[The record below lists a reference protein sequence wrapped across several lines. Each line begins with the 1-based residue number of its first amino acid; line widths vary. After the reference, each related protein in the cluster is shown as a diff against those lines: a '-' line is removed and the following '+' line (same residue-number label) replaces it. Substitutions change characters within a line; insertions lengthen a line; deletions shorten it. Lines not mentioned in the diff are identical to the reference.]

1 MYYNDMNIF
10 DITTMF
16 WSTLI
21 IPQAP
26 KLFSYT
32 AILLPTGLII
42 YIGGVDYNISSG
54 KSLMNMNTI
63 DGLPVFSHLA
73 VLNTS
78 TWAWSIPD
86 ISLSNTPNPL
96 TFHSQ
101 HFIKITWLLHLEEYL
116 HQEVFFN
123 KDVYVLDIQKY
134 VWIGVNNPVTTS
146 QGSPSSQTTQT
157 NNTQKLSNPSS
168 NNGML
173 IGIGVV
179 CGIMVIGI
187 VSLIGFLL
195 FKR

>member
-1 MYYNDMNIF
+1 MLKKCSLSNQNGNI
-10 DITTMF
+10 
-16 WSTLI
+16 
-21 IPQAP
+21 
-26 KLFSYT
+26 
-32 AILLPTGLII
+32 II
-42 YIGGVDYNISSG
+42 YGGSISID
-54 KSLMNMNTI
+54 NI
-63 DGLPVFSHLA
+63 DGLPAFPHLA

-78 TWAWSIPD
+78 TWAWS

-101 HFIKITWLLHLEEYL
+101 HFIKITWLLRLEEYL

-134 VWIGVNNPVTTS
+134 GWICVNNPVNTS

-179 CGIMVIGI
+179 CRIM
-187 VSLIGFLL
+187 
-195 FKR
+195 